1 MVVNRLAVIVDG
13 SRPPGLYRWR
23 SRAHPAAIGREL
35 TEAGIAHH
43 VLDGARVYDAAT
55 LFDVCAT
62 ALRFPDRFTGDWEG
76 LADCLA
82 DLSWLHGRAQV
93 LLWEHYG
100 VLARR
105 DPLTWQIAREVFGAG
120 ATVSGKDG
128 PPLYVLL
135 RGPGPAEGIPV
146 L

>member
-1 MVVNRLAVIVDG
+1 MVVKRLAVIVDG

-23 SRAHPAAIGREL
+23 SRAHPAAVGREL
-35 TEAGIAHH
+35 AGSEIAHH
-43 VLDGARVYDAAT
+43 VLDGTRVYDAGS
-55 LFDVCAT
+55 LFDLCAT
-62 ALRFPDRFTGDWEG
+62 TLRFPDRFTGDWAG

-82 DLSWLHGRAQV
+82 DLSWLGGRAQV

-100 VLARR
+100 TLARR
-105 DPLTWQIAREVFGAG
+105 DPATWESAREVLG
-120 ATVSGKDG
+120 ATAAVSGTDG

-135 RGPGPAEGIPV
+135 RGPGPVEGIPV